1 MPATDNGKDPTMAI
15 LKQHLN
21 EQIRNF
27 FFLDSFFPP
36 LVVFWC
42 WGVLGKKEGWEG
54 GDLHL
59 ECFHL
64 KW

>member
-21 EQIRNF
+21 EQINRL
-27 FFLDSFFPP
+27 FFLDSFFS
-36 LVVFWC
+36 LWLCFDVWR
-42 WGVLGKKEGWEG
+42 VLGKREGWER
-54 GDLHL
+54 GDLL

-64 KW
+64 KR